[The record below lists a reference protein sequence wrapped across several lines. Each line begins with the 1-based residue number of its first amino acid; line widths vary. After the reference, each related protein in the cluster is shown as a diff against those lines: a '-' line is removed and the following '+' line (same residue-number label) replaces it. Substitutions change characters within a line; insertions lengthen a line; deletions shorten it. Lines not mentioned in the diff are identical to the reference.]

1 MAQHPK
7 EATRERFLTEARAAF
22 DAHGFDGTSMR
33 QVAAAAGRSLGNLRN
48 YYPTKDDLFAAACA
62 PTVDDVRSA
71 IEGLDVGH
79 VPQKLEDLS
88 RVDTAYV
95 YMVAGYIER
104 HREPLARL
112 VSKSAGSRHA
122 RWSDDLF
129 DAYVDLELRR
139 LDAVIAAAPDWLA
152 RPPSEHMIR
161 ALCRMYFE
169 LARDFVLGH
178 VDAPTF
184 WATLREYDAFR
195 HRGMRVYTE
204 KDAP

>member
-1 MAQHPK
+1 MPQHPK
-7 EATRERFLTEARAAF
+7 EETRERFLTEARAAF

-33 QVAAAAGRSLGNLRN
+33 QVASAAGRSLGNLRN
-48 YYPTKDDLFAAACA
+48 YFPTKDDLFAAACA
-62 PTVDDVRSA
+62 PALGDVQAA
-71 IEGLDVGH
+71 IEGLDVGQ
-79 VPQKLEDLS
+79 VPQKLEDLT

-104 HREPLARL
+104 HRAPLARL
-112 VSKSAGSRHA
+112 VARSTGSRHA
-122 RWSDDLF
+122 RWADDLF
-129 DAYVDLELRR
+129 DAYADLELRR
-139 LDAVIAAAPDWLA
+139 LRAVTDAKPDWLVRA
-152 RPPSEHMIR
+152 PSEQMVR

-169 LARDFVLGH
+169 LARGFILGH